1 MAEVT
6 QKVIEIKAKIEG
18 EKTVKQLKDQV
29 AELTH
34 LMDTLDTESLE
45 YHKTVDMLVD
55 AQEELNTV
63 MKAGK
68 SQLSAQEGSYNA
80 LVNRMAA
87 LKKAQKAVTDEAS
100 RMRLGDEIRKINDQL
115 IKC

>member
-45 YHKTVDMLVD
+45 
-55 AQEELNTV
+55 
-63 MKAGK
+63 
-68 SQLSAQEGSYNA
+68 
-80 LVNRMAA
+80 
-87 LKKAQKAVTDEAS
+87 
-100 RMRLGDEIRKINDQL
+100 
-115 IKC
+115 